1 MLENLSPVTQPESG
15 EHFPRDSRSK
25 GRQAIPPLREQRKE
39 NKNLWRGRKEA
50 RRDRLLGGI
59 SAALPA
65 VPLPYSLPVKGPVWS
80 RREEAWKEAC
90 AKQEGLSFTM
100 QGYELINLLLGN
112 QKKPRGDNPPA
123 SFNSIIIS
131 VR

>member
-1 MLENLSPVTQPESG
+1 M
-15 EHFPRDSRSK
+15 
-25 GRQAIPPLREQRKE
+25 
-39 NKNLWRGRKEA
+39 
-50 RRDRLLGGI
+50 GGI
-59 SAALPA
+59 SAALSA
-65 VPLPYSLPVKGPVWS
+65 VPLPYSLPVMGPVWS

-100 QGYELINLLLGN
+100 KGYELINLLLGN
-112 QKKPRGDNPPA
+112 QKKPRGGQPPA